1 MSKPSQ
7 SSLGRTARLLD
18 LVPYLASHQGIA
30 LSHLAQDF
38 SVTEP
43 EMIADLTTLWMC
55 GLPGYTPL
63 ELMDL
68 SFESGFVTIRNAS
81 TLSNP
86 RRLSE
91 EEMIALLLGLDLVI
105 ESLPSEREDLRVIAA
120 DLVARLSSRVSVPTK
135 LSAKPSTPGSVRAV
149 IQDLLQKR
157 GALEILYHSS
167 YSDTVTSRVVTPIE
181 FREENNFEYLWA
193 FCQRAGGFRSFRL
206 DRIQSA
212 QLSQMPTYEPES
224 PVQDKAATI
233 SYTLRAH
240 SRPRQIMERFGIDK
254 SDFAGDLPAAS
265 FSYEWIRRSIL
276 ACSGSVELVQP
287 ASVRALILHSGR
299 AILERYKAG

>member
-1 MSKPSQ
+1 MSKSAQ
-7 SSLGRTARLLD
+7 SPLSRTARLLD
-18 LVPYLASHQGIA
+18 LVPYLATHQGIE
-30 LSHLAQDF
+30 LSRLARDF

-86 RRLSE
+86 RMLTE
-91 EEMIALLLGLDLVI
+91 EETIALLLGLDCVI
-105 ESLPSEREDLRVIAA
+105 ESLPSEREDLRLIAI
-120 DLVARLSSRVSVPTK
+120 DLVARLSSRVNVPTK
-135 LSAKPSTPGSVRAV
+135 LSAKPSTPGSVRAL
-149 IQDLLQKR
+149 IQDALHEKR
-157 GALEILYHSS
+157 ALEILYHSS

-181 FREENNFEYLWA
+181 FRDENNCEYLWA
-193 FCQRAGGFRSFRL
+193 FCQRVGGFRSFRL

-212 QLSQMPTYEPES
+212 KLNEQTMVEQGTLVEE
-224 PVQDKAATI
+224 KGEKI
-233 SYTLRAH
+233 SYTLRSH
-240 SRPRQIMERFGIDK
+240 SRPRQIMERFSIDK
-254 SDFAGDLPAAS
+254 SDYAGDLPAVA
-265 FSYEWIRRSIL
+265 FSYEWIQRSIL

-287 ASVRALILHSGR
+287 ASARALIVR
-299 AILERYKAG
+299 AARSILERYKSG